1 MALYK
6 ANLQVFLCLFFLITL
21 IKVSHN
27 HVLYL
32 FLQTNELINDDASRK
47 ISGGSRTAAT
57 SKMELFLIIVNGFH
71 LHLGCCSSLRSVSE
85 NFAYLKITS
94 YLSIKKLNFFC
105 CETFWKKFFFIKII
119 CSDVFE
125 LPLVFFQPPSLKRR
139 KVRAKKCS
147 ASHTKGCPT
156 FSGTSHAHKMPR
168 KDKQT

>member
-94 YLSIKKLNFFC
+94 YLSIKKLIFFVVKH
-105 CETFWKKFFFIKII
+105 FGSKLFFVKII
-119 CSDVFE
+119 CSDIFE

-147 ASHTKGCPT
+147 ASHTKCCST